1 MSVLTL
7 AEAKAHLNI
16 TDAGS
21 DAELQTFVDAAE
33 AALAARV
40 GPLGP
45 VTTSARV
52 AGGGRTLLL
61 PVAPAVSITSVT
73 PVGGTALTVGDLYL
87 DKTGGAISYA
97 SDAAFTS
104 YWYDVVYVAGRA
116 ANSCPDDLLM
126 ADKELLRHMWT
137 TQRPSGGRFS
147 SGAPDLAAN
156 TIPGAAYLFPFRVEA
171 LLAPYLP
178 GIGFA

>member
-16 TDAGS
+16 TDSGS
-21 DAELQTFVDAAE
+21 DAELQTFIDAAE

-45 VTTSARV
+45 VTTTARV

-87 DKTGGAISYA
+87 DQAGGAISYA
-97 SDAAFTS
+97 SNASFSS

-116 ANSCPDDLLM
+116 VNACPDDLLM

-137 TQRPSGGRFS
+137 TQRPSGRFS
-147 SGAPDLAAN
+147 SPLSDTAAN

>member
-16 TDAGS
+16 TDSSS
-21 DAELQTFVDAAE
+21 DAELQTFIDAAE

-61 PVAPAVSITSVT
+61 PDAPAVSITSVT

-97 SDAAFTS
+97 SDALFSAS
-104 YWYDVVYVAGRA
+104 WYDVVYVAGRA
-116 ANSCPDDLLM
+116 ANTLPDDLLM
-126 ADKELLRHMWT
+126 ADKELLRHMWS
-137 TQRPSGGRFS
+137 TQRPGARSTSPLGGE
-147 SGAPDLAAN
+147 AAN

>member
-16 TDAGS
+16 TDSSS

-45 VTTSARV
+45 VTTTARV
-52 AGGGRTLLL
+52 SGGGRTLLL

-87 DKTGGAISYA
+87 DKTGGAI
-97 SDAAFTS
+97 AFTS
-104 YWYDVVYVAGRA
+104 DAPFTAYWYDVVYIAGRA
-116 ANSCPDDLLM
+116 LNACPDDLLM

-137 TQRPSGGRFS
+137 TQRPNSR
-147 SGAPDLAAN
+147 GASPLSDAAAN
-156 TIPGAAYLFPFRVEA
+156 TIPGAAYLLPFRVEA

-178 GIGFA
+178 GLGFA

>member
-16 TDAGS
+16 TDSGS

-73 PVGGTALTVGDLYL
+73 PVGGTALTLSDLYL
-87 DKTGGAISYA
+87 DQTGGTVAYISD
-97 SDAAFTS
+97 SPFTS

-116 ANSCPDDLLM
+116 LNACPDDLLM

-137 TQRPSGGRFS
+137 TQRPSGRFAS
-147 SGAPDLAAN
+147 PLADTAAN
-156 TIPGAAYLFPFRVEA
+156 TIPGAAYLLFRVEA

>member
-126 ADKELLRHMWT
+126 ADKYLLADMWT
-137 TQRPSGGRFS
+137 TQRPSSRSTSPLSTAPVNTFPQAVYMFS
-147 SGAPDLAAN
+147 P
-156 TIPGAAYLFPFRVEA
+156 RVEA

-178 GIGFA
+178 GLGFA

>member
-16 TDAGS
+16 PDSDS
-21 DAELQTFVDAAE
+21 DAELQTFIDAAE

-45 VTTSARV
+45 TTTTARV
-52 AGGGRTLLL
+52 AGGRTLSL

-73 PVGGTALTVGDLYL
+73 PVGGTALTVGSLYL
-87 DKTGGAISYA
+87 DKDAGVISY
-97 SDAAFTS
+97 S
-104 YWYDVVYVAGRA
+104 YPSGLTFPYSWYDVVYVAGRA
-116 ANSCPDDLLM
+116 ANACPDDLLM

-147 SGAPDLAAN
+147 SGSSDSAAN

-171 LLAPYLP
+171 LLDPYRTP
-178 GIGFA
+178 IVF